1 MKLTLRQM
9 QYFEALARSRHFA
22 RAAEAVHVSQPA
34 LSAQIMEMERRL
46 GVKLFDRS
54 RSGVYP
60 TPLAERLLPA
70 VMRILNE
77 TRAVEEMAE
86 SSAGLLAGKLRLG
99 IIPTI
104 APYVLPALVPR
115 AAARYPQLEFEIREG
130 LTGSLVDALLARE
143 IDLVVAALPVSGSGL
158 QSRFLWRDKFVIAKT
173 PGATDVLAGPVAAD
187 DIPASRLLL
196 LAEGHCLRDQALD
209 VCGLRQEGKV
219 FNFEATSMA
228 TLVQLVSSGMGL
240 TLLPEMAVPFENRDG
255 ALELVEFADPCPSR
269 DIGLIWRSSSERVAD
284 YEALGELITAVLSAG
299 AEKKAA

>member
-9 QYFEALARSRHFA
+9 QYFEALARTRHFA
-22 RAAEAVHVSQPA
+22 HAAEAVHVSQPA

-46 GVKLFDRS
+46 GAKLFDRS
-54 RSGVYP
+54 RAGVYP
-60 TPLAERLLPA
+60 TALAERLLPA
-70 VMRILNE
+70 VIRILNE
-77 TRAVEEMAE
+77 TKAVEEMAE

-115 AAARYPQLEFEIREG
+115 AAERYPQLEFEIREG
-130 LTGSLVDALLARE
+130 LTANLVEALLARE
-143 IDLVVAALPVSGSGL
+143 VDLLVAALPVSDAGL
-158 QSRFLWRDKFVIAKT
+158 EEQFLWRDNFIIAKT
-173 PGATDVLAGPVAAD
+173 PGAADVLTGPIQID
-187 DIPASRLLL
+187 EIPAQRLLL

-255 ALELVEFADPCPSR
+255 ALELVEFAEPCPSR
-269 DIGLIWRSSSERVAD
+269 DIGLVWRRGSQRIED
-284 YEALGELITAVLSAG
+284 YIALGELITAVLASATQ
-299 AEKKAA
+299 KKAA

>member
-9 QYFEALARSRHFA
+9 QYFEALARTRHFA
-22 RAAEAVHVSQPA
+22 HAAEAVHVSQPA

-46 GVKLFDRS
+46 GAKLFDRS
-54 RSGVYP
+54 RAGVYP

-70 VMRILNE
+70 VIRILNE
-77 TRAVEEMAE
+77 TKAVEEMAE
-86 SSAGLLAGKLRLG
+86 SSAGLLTGKLRLG

-104 APYVLPALVPR
+104 APYMLPALMPR
-115 AAARYPQLEFEIREG
+115 AAEHYPQLEFEIREG
-130 LTGSLVDALLARE
+130 LTGDLVDALLARE
-143 IDLVVAALPVSGSGL
+143 VDLVVAALPVSGEGL
-158 QSRFLWRDKFVIAKT
+158 QSRFLWRDSFVIAKT
-173 PGATDVLAGPVAAD
+173 PGATDVLAGPVEAND
-187 DIPASRLLL
+187 LPAGRLLL

-255 ALELVEFADPCPSR
+255 ALELVEFADPAPAR
-269 DIGLIWRSSSERVAD
+269 DIGLIWRRGSERVAD
-284 YEALGELITAVLSAG
+284 YEALGELITGVLATA

>member
-9 QYFEALARSRHFA
+9 QYFEALARTRHFA

-86 SSAGLLAGKLRLG
+86 SSAGLLTGKLRLG

-115 AAARYPQLEFEIREG
+115 AAARYPQLEFAIREG

-255 ALELVEFADPCPSR
+255 ALELVEFAEPCPSR